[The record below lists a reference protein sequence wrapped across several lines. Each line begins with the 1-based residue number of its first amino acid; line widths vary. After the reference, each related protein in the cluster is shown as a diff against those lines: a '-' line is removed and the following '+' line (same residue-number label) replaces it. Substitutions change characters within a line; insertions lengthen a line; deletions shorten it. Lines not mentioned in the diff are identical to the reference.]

1 MAKRVRRDLLALVAV
16 IVAYY
21 AAPLGEFS
29 ASAASVVFAVVGL
42 LSGLGILVWLIIRQ
56 VRLLVDSRPDST
68 DVRADALVLL
78 IFVIVPVFALGY
90 FALQTA
96 DATQFADLD
105 TKTDSL
111 YFTLSTL
118 ATVGFG
124 DVHATGQ
131 LARVIVMVQIA
142 FDLVFVAAVA
152 SVVSSH
158 IRERAA
164 AVRTGAAQREVDA
177 ELAAQVEAEA
187 GARTPEGQT

>member
-21 AAPLGEFS
+21 AAPLGELS
-29 ASAASVVFAVVGL
+29 SSVGSVALAVVGL
-42 LSGLGILVWLIIRQ
+42 LFGLGILVWLIIRQ
-56 VRLLVDSRPDST
+56 VVLLVDSRPDSP

-78 IFVIVPVFALGY
+78 IFVVVPLFALGY
-90 FALQTA
+90 FALEKA
-96 DATQFADLD
+96 DAAQFADLE

-131 LARVIVMVQIA
+131 IARVLVMVQMA
-142 FDLVFVAAVA
+142 FDLVFVAAVV

-158 IRERAA
+158 IRQRAA
-164 AVRTGAAQREVDA
+164 TVRSNATRREVDA

-187 GARTPEGQT
+187 PERQT